1 MTYHVQF
8 PGLGLAL
15 TVNRVA
21 VSIGGFNIYWYGV
34 IIAAGMMLALL
45 YAFRNAVDFGIDS
58 DRLVDVV
65 AIGTVMAIVC
75 ARIYYVAMAPFKY
88 NSIWEMIDIRL
99 GGIAIYGA
107 VIGAFVFGGLA
118 AKWRKIPLVPLFDL
132 VSLGF
137 LIGQGIGRWGNF
149 VNQEAFGTNTTLPW
163 GMYSEGTE
171 AYLKSVQVTLPAGM
185 TVDPT
190 APVHPTFLYES
201 IWCLAGFVI
210 LASLVKRRKFN
221 GQIFLSY
228 IIWYGLGRSW
238 IEGLR
243 TDSLLIGN
251 TGLRASQLVAIGS
264 VIAAA
269 MLLIIGLRNAKGKQ
283 LQVTL
288 AVSDIK
294 KQAEAGDRFTPDTLL
309 ANAPHADFVKATDEM
324 NRRLK
329 DLDLDAPEI
338 EELEDPTPET
348 TEAPKPTE
356 NATVEAEAPA
366 DPEEQQEDRTGR
378 RSPGRPG
385 SRTRRRG
392 PGRRNRPGRKVTPPP
407 RSMAIDTAWCKTRH
421 RFARK
426 DKKIHLKEGTIMG
439 ASIIDGK
446 ALAAAA
452 KAEAAEKVTALKAQG
467 VNPCLAVIL
476 VGENPASQVYVRG
489 KINDCAQ
496 CGIESRSINL
506 PADTTQETL
515 LAEVK
520 KLADDPAVHGILVQL
535 PLPEQ
540 IDEKAVIDAIPPE
553 KDVDG
558 FSPINVGR
566 MQIGE
571 PCYLPCTPA
580 GCIRMIESTGTEIAG
595 KNAVVIGRS
604 NIVGK
609 PAALL
614 LLAKN
619 ATVTICHSK
628 TKNLKEVCAAADI
641 LVAAVG
647 REGFVTGDMV
657 KPGAV
662 VIDVGINRGADGKL
676 HGDVNFAEAGE
687 KAGYITPVPGGVGPM
702 TRAMLMLNTVEAA
715 ARQSGKTL

>member
-21 VSIGGFNIYWYGV
+21 LSIGGFNIYWYGV

-58 DRLVDVV
+58 DRLVDVI

-118 AKWRKIPLVPLFDL
+118 AKWRKIPLLPLFDL

-149 VNQEAFGTNTTLPW
+149 FNQEAFGTNTTLPW

-185 TVDPT
+185 AVDPA

-243 TDSLLIGN
+243 TDSLLVGN
-251 TGLRASQLVAIGS
+251 TGLRASQLMAIGS

-294 KQAEAGDRFTPDTLL
+294 KQAEAGNRFTPDTLP

-366 DPEEQQEDRTGR
+366 EPEEQQETEPAEEAPAD
-378 RSPGRPG
+378 PEAEP
-385 SRTRRRG
+385 
-392 PGRRNRPGRKVTPPP
+392 
-407 RSMAIDTAWCKTRH
+407 TAETQ
-421 RFARK
+421 
-426 DKKIHLKEGTIMG
+426 
-439 ASIIDGK
+439 
-446 ALAAAA
+446 
-452 KAEAAEKVTALKAQG
+452 AEKTA
-467 VNPCLAVIL
+467 
-476 VGENPASQVYVRG
+476 
-489 KINDCAQ
+489 
-496 CGIESRSINL
+496 
-506 PADTTQETL
+506 
-515 LAEVK
+515 
-520 KLADDPAVHGILVQL
+520 
-535 PLPEQ
+535 PE
-540 IDEKAVIDAIPPE
+540 EK
-553 KDVDG
+553 
-558 FSPINVGR
+558 
-566 MQIGE
+566 
-571 PCYLPCTPA
+571 
-580 GCIRMIESTGTEIAG
+580 
-595 KNAVVIGRS
+595 
-604 NIVGK
+604 
-609 PAALL
+609 
-614 LLAKN
+614 
-619 ATVTICHSK
+619 
-628 TKNLKEVCAAADI
+628 
-641 LVAAVG
+641 
-647 REGFVTGDMV
+647 
-657 KPGAV
+657 
-662 VIDVGINRGADGKL
+662 
-676 HGDVNFAEAGE
+676 
-687 KAGYITPVPGGVGPM
+687 
-702 TRAMLMLNTVEAA
+702 
-715 ARQSGKTL
+715 